1 MSTVNPKNKLGR
13 VFGDYVRDEQMLLTL
28 EHINFGYIFNT
39 VHKRNNSSIASETKY
54 TQFSLIKNYEII
66 F

>member
-13 VFGDYVRDEQMLLTL
+13 VLGDYVRDEQMLLTL

-39 VHKRNNSSIASETKY
+39 VHKRSIASETKY
-54 TQFSLIKNYEII
+54 TQCYI
-66 F
+66 FTYKKL